1 MAPARSSYVVVFDS
15 EAAQELAERIKS
27 KEERKAIFNALD
39 KLRQL
44 GPSLV
49 PPHVKT
55 LKDSPGLVEL
65 RPRQGKSASRL
76 VYRRCGDL
84 YVILAVSKDHESD
97 LDATITAAKTRL
109 EQYE

>member
-1 MAPARSSYVVVFDS
+1 MTSARSTFVVAFDS
-15 EAAQELAERIKS
+15 EAAQELAELIKS

-44 GPSLV
+44 GPRLV

-55 LKDSPGLVEL
+55 LQDSPGLVEL

-76 VYRRCGDL
+76 VFKRCEDL
-84 YVILAVSKDHESD
+84 YVILAVSKDHATD
-97 LDATITAAKTRL
+97 LDAVIARATSRL

>member
-1 MAPARSSYVVVFDS
+1 MSPARSSYVVVFDS
-15 EAAQELAERIKS
+15 EAAQELAELIKG

-55 LKDSPGLVEL
+55 LKDSPGFVEL
-65 RPRQGKSASRL
+65 RPRQGRSASRL

-84 YVILAVSKDHESD
+84 YVILAISKDHDSD
-97 LDATITAAKTRL
+97 LGAAIAAAQVRFK
-109 EQYE
+109 QYE

>member
-15 EAAQELAERIKS
+15 EAAQELAELIKS

-55 LKDSPGLVEL
+55 LQNSPGLVEL

-76 VYRRCGDL
+76 VFRRCGDL
-84 YVILAVSKDHESD
+84 YVVLAVSKDHGTD
-97 LDATITAAKTRL
+97 LNAAIAAATARL
-109 EQYE
+109 EGYE

>member
-1 MAPARSSYVVVFDS
+1 MAPARFTYVVVFDLQ
-15 EAAQELAERIKS
+15 AAQEFADLIKS
-27 KEERKAIFNALD
+27 KQERNAIINALD

-55 LKDSPGLVEL
+55 LKGGSGFVEL
-65 RPRQGKSASRL
+65 RPRQGSSASRL
-76 VYRRCGDL
+76 IYKRCDDVF
-84 YVILAVSKDHESD
+84 VILAVSKDHASD
-97 LDATITAAKTRL
+97 LDAAIAAAEARV

>member
-1 MAPARSSYVVVFDS
+1 MTSGRSGFVVAFDS
-15 EAAQELAERIKS
+15 EAAQELAELIKS
-27 KEERKAIFNALD
+27 KDERKAIFNALD

-44 GPSLV
+44 GPELV

-55 LKDSPGLVEL
+55 LQGSSGLIEL

-76 VYRRCGDL
+76 IFKRCASL
-84 YVILAVSKDHESD
+84 YVVLAVSKDHD
-97 LDATITAAKTRL
+97 AALDAAIGRATSRL